1 MLIRGFTAAH
11 KINQIIMI
19 FDMLF
24 TGWCCEAAL
33 LKPSTHGLHRL
44 SGWHCQ
50 GMGLKEW
57 PMCEGVAWPLGSD
70 PRHSRI

>member
-1 MLIRGFTAAH
+1 MLIRGSTVAH
-11 KINQIIMI
+11 KINQIIMR

-24 TGWCCEAAL
+24 TGWGCEAAL

-50 GMGLKEW
+50 GMGLEEW
-57 PMCEGVAWPLGSD
+57 PVCEGVAWPLGSD
-70 PRHSRI
+70 P